1 MPCSLPLA
9 SLQRNGGATIV
20 SAITYNRLFR
30 LMSYTVLARKYR
42 PQKFS
47 EVIGQ
52 EHVTRTLQN
61 ALEQGRTAHGY
72 IFSGHR
78 GIGKTTVARILAAAL
93 NCRSSDK
100 PVAEPCG
107 ICESCTEI
115 RAGNAVDVIEID
127 AATNRGIDEI
137 RELREAARYRPARDR
152 FKIYILDE
160 AHQITDAAFNALLK
174 TLEEPPDH
182 IVFMLAT
189 TQPEDIPQTIR
200 SRCQHFSFRAVK
212 FDAIVA
218 QLRDLVG
225 RENIEADD
233 DALALLAE
241 AGDGSMRDALSILD
255 QAIASSS
262 GRLTADSVRN
272 LVGAAPAHILEEV
285 MQAVAR
291 SASEDVLRQVDH
303 LISEGHSPTHFARQ
317 MVRFLRNAT
326 VAKIAGKDSSLLQ
339 VSSEERDR
347 VERVAALFGEEDL
360 TRHLQIMLRTHGELG
375 YKQEQRFHLELG
387 LLKMSH
393 AQRLLPIEQL
403 LSDMA
408 GSTGAGVNNSR
419 IVARPSIVASPSLD
433 TRRTDAVPS
442 ARPNQVSPFAADSAR
457 KVGPRQESS
466 TETFSGS
473 PFSSNP
479 VSADGARAG
488 SSSARV
494 IMGAAAPANL
504 SETTPERQVSSFSEP
519 QRELQTSAPAG
530 IQVHSPAQISQIQ
543 SVDSA
548 PGDRLKSAV
557 LQALTDGNQRILVSM
572 LEAGEWSV
580 EGNEVVIKISE
591 SQTVVDMSLSADAR
605 RLAIASAS
613 GVLGRAVKLKIVAG
627 ATVAP
632 PDGQRN
638 GGAKTAG
645 TNSGLGGRSRAEQD
659 AVVRRLREKFG
670 AEIRTVIDYK
680 EKR

>member
-1 MPCSLPLA
+1 MIP
-9 SLQRNGGATIV
+9 
-20 SAITYNRLFR
+20 
-30 LMSYTVLARKYR
+30 MSYQVLARKYR

-47 EVIGQ
+47 DVIGQ

-61 ALEQGRTAHGY
+61 AIAQERIAHGY

-78 GIGKTTVARILAAAL
+78 GIGKTTIARILAMAL

-100 PVAEPCG
+100 PVTEPCG
-107 ICESCTEI
+107 VCDSCTEI

-174 TLEEPPDH
+174 TLEEPPSH
-182 IVFMLAT
+182 VVFMLAT

-200 SRCQHFSFRAVK
+200 SRCQNFSFRAVK
-212 FDAIVA
+212 FDAIVG

-241 AGDGSMRDALSILD
+241 VGDGSMRVALSILD
-255 QAIASSS
+255 QAIASAA
-262 GRLTADSVRN
+262 GKVTADSVRN

-291 SASEDVLRQVDH
+291 GTSDEVLRQVDH

-339 VSSEERDR
+339 ISSDERDR
-347 VERVAALFGEEDL
+347 VERVAELFGEEDL
-360 TRHLQIMLRTHGELG
+360 TRHLQIMLRTHSELG

-387 LLKMSH
+387 LLKMAH

-403 LSDMA
+403 LGEVAASSA
-408 GSTGAGVNNSR
+408 GGAAPRAS
-419 IVARPSIVASPSLD
+419 ARPSLVGKTANSTEARVSDP
-433 TRRTDAVPS
+433 TPA
-442 ARPNQVSPFAADSAR
+442 ARPNYVSPFAADSAR
-457 KVGPRQESS
+457 K
-466 TETFSGS
+466 GS
-473 PFSSNP
+473 PKQEALVDP
-479 VSADGARAG
+479 APTRGPHIVAG
-488 SSSARV
+488 TNSPSRV
-494 IMGAAAPANL
+494 IMGAAAPQSEPAADPRNAATATL
-504 SETTPERQVSSFSEP
+504 TLEPERVETTVREP
-519 QRELQTSAPAG
+519 QPSTP
-530 IQVHSPAQISQIQ
+530 SPSESSNQIERVQN
-543 SVDSA
+543 
-548 PGDRLKSAV
+548 AV
-557 LQALTDGNQRILVSM
+557 LQALTDDNQRVLVSM
-572 LEAGEWSV
+572 LGSGEWSV
-580 EGNEVVIKISE
+580 QGNELVVKLSE
-591 SQTVVDMSLSADAR
+591 SQTVVDMSLGSDAR
-605 RLAIASAS
+605 RVAIACAS
-613 GVLGRAVKLKIVAG
+613 GVLGRPVKLKIVPG

-632 PDGQRN
+632 AAKRN
-638 GGAKTAG
+638 GA
-645 TNSGLGGRSRAEQD
+645 SGQPSGPAIGGRGRAEQD
-659 AVVRRLREKFG
+659 PVVQQLRAKFG
-670 AEIRTVIDYK
+670 AEIRTVIDY
-680 EKR
+680 

>member
-1 MPCSLPLA
+1 
-9 SLQRNGGATIV
+9 
-20 SAITYNRLFR
+20 
-30 LMSYTVLARKYR
+30 MSYTVLARKYR

-100 PVAEPCG
+100 PVEEPCG
-107 ICESCTEI
+107 VCESCTEI

-212 FDAIVA
+212 FDDIVG

-225 RENIEADD
+225 REKIEADD

-262 GRLTADSVRN
+262 GKLTADSVRN

-291 SASEDVLRQVDH
+291 GASEEVLRHVDH

-326 VAKIAGKDSSLLQ
+326 VAKIAGRDSSLLQ
-339 VSSEERDR
+339 VSSEERER

-387 LLKMSH
+387 LLKMAH

-403 LSDMA
+403 LSDVA
-408 GSTGAGVNNSR
+408 ASSNVAEASAPR
-419 IVARPSIVASPSLD
+419 LAARPSIVASGTASDP
-433 TRRTDAVPS
+433 RRTDGIAGS
-442 ARPNQVSPFAADSAR
+442 RPNAVSPFAADSAR
-457 KVGPRQESS
+457 KGTPRQESS
-466 TETFSGS
+466 TDSTPATG
-473 PFSSNP
+473 PRVVAAANP
-479 VSADGARAG
+479 AK
-488 SSSARV
+488 V
-494 IMGAAAPANL
+494 IMGSAAPNL
-504 SETTPERQVSSFSEP
+504 GESVFEPVVNSQVEIQPEPKPQTAPQVSQMQAVAAP
-519 QRELQTSAPAG
+519 QATTSAA
-530 IQVHSPAQISQIQ
+530 SPAANIEKLQ
-543 SVDSA
+543 
-548 PGDRLKSAV
+548 SAV

-580 EGNEVVIKISE
+580 EGNEVVIKVSE
-591 SQTVVDMSLSADAR
+591 SQTVVDMSLGPEAR

-613 GVLGRAVKLKIVAG
+613 GILGRAVKLRIVPEAAV
-627 ATVAP
+627 ATAEKKS
-632 PDGQRN
+632 
-638 GGAKTAG
+638 GGSFKPSDANTG
-645 TNSGLGGRSRAEQD
+645 VGGRGRAEQD
-659 AVVRRLREKFG
+659 AVVQRLREKFG

>member
-1 MPCSLPLA
+1 
-9 SLQRNGGATIV
+9 
-20 SAITYNRLFR
+20 
-30 LMSYTVLARKYR
+30 MSYTVLARKYR

-93 NCRSSDK
+93 NCRSSDR

-137 RELREAARYRPARDR
+137 RELREGARYRPARDR

-212 FDAIVA
+212 FDDIVG

-225 RENIEADD
+225 RERIEADD

-262 GRLTADSVRN
+262 GKLTADSVRN

-291 SASEDVLRQVDH
+291 GASEEVLRHVDH

-317 MVRFLRNAT
+317 IVRFLRNAT
-326 VAKIAGKDSSLLQ
+326 VAKIAGRDSSLLQ
-339 VSSEERDR
+339 ISSEERER

-360 TRHLQIMLRTHGELG
+360 TRHLQIMLRTHSELG

-387 LLKMSH
+387 LLKMAH

-403 LSDMA
+403 LSDVAASQNVA
-408 GSTGAGVNNSR
+408 GATAQR
-419 IVARPSIVASPSLD
+419 PAARPAIVASGTASEP
-433 TRRTDAVPS
+433 RRTDGIATP
-442 ARPNQVSPFAADSAR
+442 RPNPVSPFAADSAR
-457 KVGPRQESS
+457 KGTPRQE
-466 TETFSGS
+466 F
-473 PFSSNP
+473 
-479 VSADGARAG
+479 SADPTPATGPRMVAG
-488 SSSARV
+488 TNQARV
-494 IMGAAAPANL
+494 ILGSTAPNLGESVFEPAVNSQAEIQSEPKVQAVPQVSQMQAVAAPTAA
-504 SETTPERQVSSFSEP
+504 PPVAPIER
-519 QRELQTSAPAG
+519 LQ
-530 IQVHSPAQISQIQ
+530 
-543 SVDSA
+543 
-548 PGDRLKSAV
+548 SAV
-557 LQALTDGNQRILVSM
+557 LQALTYGNQRILVSM

-580 EGNEVVIKISE
+580 EGNEVVIRVSE
-591 SQTVVDMSLSADAR
+591 SQTVVDMSLSAEAR

-613 GVLGRAVKLKIVAG
+613 GVLGRAVKLKIVPG
-627 ATVAP
+627 ATVTTAEKK
-632 PDGQRN
+632 N
-638 GGAKTAG
+638 GGPSKFSGA
-645 TNSGLGGRSRAEQD
+645 NSGVSGRGRAEQD
-659 AVVRRLREKFG
+659 VVVRRLREKFG

>member
-1 MPCSLPLA
+1 MRKPRFSSYPPRILVLLLSYSGRHIP
-9 SLQRNGGATIV
+9 
-20 SAITYNRLFR
+20 YNLLFD

-42 PQKFS
+42 PQNFS

-52 EHVTRTLQN
+52 VHVTRTLQN
-61 ALEQGRTAHGY
+61 AIEQGRTAHGY

-93 NCRSSDK
+93 NCRSKDH
-100 PVAEPCG
+100 PVPEPCG

-115 RAGNAVDVIEID
+115 RAGNSVDVIEID

-212 FDAIVA
+212 FDDIVD
-218 QLRDLVG
+218 QLRDLVK
-225 RENIEADD
+225 REKIEADD

-255 QAIASSS
+255 QAIASST

-272 LVGAAPAHILEEV
+272 LVGAAPAHILEQV
-285 MQAVAR
+285 MQAVSESR
-291 SASEDVLRQVDH
+291 SEEILRLVDQ
-303 LISEGHSPTHFARQ
+303 LVSEGHSPTHFARQ

-326 VAKIAGKDSSLLQ
+326 VAKVAGKDSALLQ
-339 VSSEERDR
+339 ISSEER
-347 VERVAALFGEEDL
+347 ERVARVAELFGEEDL

-387 LLKMSH
+387 LLKMAH

-403 LSDMA
+403 LSDVSGTPTTSPQKPPA
-408 GSTGAGVNNSR
+408 K
-419 IVARPSIVASPSLD
+419 PSIVGNQASSGA
-433 TRRTDAVPS
+433 RTDQS
-442 ARPNQVSPFAADSAR
+442 GRPNYVSPFAADTAR
-457 KVGPRQESS
+457 KGTPRQEDSAPTLS
-466 TETFSGS
+466 PPSPRIMGQGS
-473 PFSSNP
+473 RPEP
-479 VSADGARAG
+479 
-488 SSSARV
+488 V
-494 IMGAAAPANL
+494 IMGSAAPAPAPEPPQSFLTPRAANGPETPKIVPEQSPQPASASL
-504 SETTPERQVSSFSEP
+504 TPVSESSSDSVERVQN
-519 QRELQTSAPAG
+519 
-530 IQVHSPAQISQIQ
+530 
-543 SVDSA
+543 
-548 PGDRLKSAV
+548 AV
-557 LQALTDGNQRILVSM
+557 LQALSDNGQNFLVS
-572 LEAGEWSV
+572 LLSGGEWSV
-580 EGNEVVIKISE
+580 QGSELLVKIAE
-591 SQTVVDMSLSADAR
+591 SQTVLDMSLGNDAK

-613 GVLGRAVKLKIVAG
+613 GVLGRAVKLRVIPG
-627 ATVAP
+627 AAVAP
-632 PDGQRN
+632 QQKRN
-638 GGAKTAG
+638 GGPAPS
-645 TNSGLGGRSRAEQD
+645 SGAGGRGRAEQD
-659 AVVRRLREKFG
+659 PVVRRMQEKFG
-670 AEIRTVIDYK
+670 AEIRTVIDYRD
-680 EKR
+680 KR

>member
-1 MPCSLPLA
+1 
-9 SLQRNGGATIV
+9 
-20 SAITYNRLFR
+20 
-30 LMSYTVLARKYR
+30 MSYTVLARKYR

-61 ALEQGRTAHGY
+61 ALEQRRTAHGY

-93 NCRSSDK
+93 NCRSSDR

-107 ICESCTEI
+107 VCESCTEI

-212 FDAIVA
+212 FDDIVG

-225 RENIEADD
+225 REKIEADD

-262 GRLTADSVRN
+262 GKITADSVRN

-291 SASEDVLRQVDH
+291 GASDEVLREVDH

-339 VSSEERDR
+339 ISSEERER
-347 VERVAALFGEEDL
+347 VERVAELFGEEDL

-387 LLKMSH
+387 LLKMAH

-403 LSDMA
+403 LSDVSA
-408 GSTGAGVNNSR
+408 SSGGGSGLEALARPIAVAHGSTAPQKNRFPQEHGDLAPAPGSR
-419 IVARPSIVASPSLD
+419 H
-433 TRRTDAVPS
+433 
-442 ARPNQVSPFAADSAR
+442 VSPFDADSAR
-457 KVGPRQESS
+457 KGSPRQESAS
-466 TETFSGS
+466 NPSLGGGPRMVASGS
-473 PFSSNP
+473 PP
-479 VSADGARAG
+479 
-488 SSSARV
+488 ARV
-494 IMGAAAPANL
+494 VMGAAAPADLREDPDLRPGSQAEPGEAKLQVAPTL
-504 SETTPERQVSSFSEP
+504 SQAPPTAIVPAPTIERL
-519 QRELQTSAPAG
+519 RG
-530 IQVHSPAQISQIQ
+530 
-543 SVDSA
+543 
-548 PGDRLKSAV
+548 AV
-557 LQALTDGNQRILVSM
+557 LQALADGNQRILVSM
-572 LEAGEWSV
+572 LEAGEWTV
-580 EGNEVVIKISE
+580 EGNEVVIKVSE
-591 SQTVVDMSLSADAR
+591 SQTVVDMSLGADAR
-605 RLAIASAS
+605 RLAVASAS
-613 GVLGRAVKLKIVAG
+613 GILGRPVKLKLVPG
-627 ATVAP
+627 ATLAGVE
-632 PDGQRN
+632 GRTNGN
-638 GGAKTAG
+638 GGKPNA
-645 TNSGLGGRSRAEQD
+645 TNSGLGGRGRAEQD
-659 AVVRRLREKFG
+659 AVVRRLQEKFG

>member
-1 MPCSLPLA
+1 
-9 SLQRNGGATIV
+9 
-20 SAITYNRLFR
+20 
-30 LMSYTVLARKYR
+30 MSYTVLARKYR
-42 PQKFS
+42 PQNFS

-107 ICESCTEI
+107 ICDSCTEI

-212 FDAIVA
+212 FDAIVG

-225 RENIEADD
+225 RENIQADD

-262 GRLTADSVRN
+262 GKLTADSVRN

-291 SASEDVLRQVDH
+291 GSSDEVLQQVDH
-303 LISEGHSPTHFARQ
+303 LIGEGHSPTHFARQ

-339 VSSEERDR
+339 ISSEERER
-347 VERVAALFGEEDL
+347 VERVAGLFGEEDL

-375 YKQEQRFHLELG
+375 YRQEQRFHLELG

-393 AQRLLPIEQL
+393 AQRLLPLEQL
-403 LSDMA
+403 LSDVALSANLPAPA
-408 GSTGAGVNNSR
+408 GTR
-419 IVARPSIVASPSLD
+419 PPARPSIVASAPALGGE
-433 TRRTDAVPS
+433 TRRPDAVS
-442 ARPNQVSPFAADSAR
+442 QTRATSVSPFAADSAR
-457 KVGPRQESS
+457 KGNPRQESS
-466 TETFSGS
+466 ADSVLDTG
-473 PFSSNP
+473 PRIVAGAASS
-479 VSADGARAG
+479 VH
-488 SSSARV
+488 V
-494 IMGAAAPANL
+494 IMGSAAPSLCGHAPDPQITA
-504 SETTPERQVSSFSEP
+504 SMPEP
-519 QRELQTSAPAG
+519 QLQREAPQVLPARPATTTADSVGRLQN
-530 IQVHSPAQISQIQ
+530 
-543 SVDSA
+543 
-548 PGDRLKSAV
+548 AV

-591 SQTVVDMSLSADAR
+591 SQTVVDMSLGAEAR
-605 RLAIASAS
+605 RLAVAAAS
-613 GVLGRAVKLKIVAG
+613 GILGRPARLKV
-627 ATVAP
+627 VP
-632 PDGQRN
+632 
-638 GGAKTAG
+638 G
-645 TNSGLGGRSRAEQD
+645 TNLNANGSATEMRNSAPIKPGAANSGIGGRGRAEQD
-659 AVVRRLREKFG
+659 AVVRRMQEKFG
-670 AEIRTVIDYK
+670 AQIRTVIDYK

>member
-1 MPCSLPLA
+1 
-9 SLQRNGGATIV
+9 
-20 SAITYNRLFR
+20 
-30 LMSYTVLARKYR
+30 MSYTVLARKYR

-78 GIGKTTVARILAAAL
+78 GIGKTTVARILAMAL
-93 NCRSSDK
+93 NCRSGLPKEDH
-100 PVAEPCG
+100 PVPEPCG
-107 ICESCTEI
+107 ICDSCTEI

-137 RELREAARYRPARDR
+137 RELREAARYKPARDR

-212 FDAIVA
+212 FDDIVG
-218 QLRDLVG
+218 QLRDLVT
-225 RENIEADD
+225 REKIEADD

-255 QAIASSS
+255 QAIASSNA
-262 GRLTADSVRN
+262 RLTADSVRS
-272 LVGAAPAHILEEV
+272 LVGAAPAHTLEAV
-285 MQAVAR
+285 MQAV
-291 SASEDVLRQVDH
+291 SNGSSEEILQLVGN
-303 LISEGHSPTHFARQ
+303 LINEGQSPTHFARQ

-326 VAKIAGKDSSLLQ
+326 VAKVAGKDSSLLQ
-339 VSSEERDR
+339 ISSEERTR
-347 VERVAALFGEEDL
+347 VGRVAELFSEEDL

-387 LLKMSH
+387 LLKMAH
-393 AQRLLPIEQL
+393 AQKLLPIEQL
-403 LSDMA
+403 LSDA
-408 GSTGAGVNNSR
+408 AAQLPSAPR
-419 IVARPSIVASPSLD
+419 PAARPAIVSPVD
-433 TRRTDAVPS
+433 RGNAGAAETRRLESPA
-442 ARPNQVSPFAADSAR
+442 ARPNYVSPFAADSAR
-457 KVGPRQESS
+457 KGTPRQEAQVN
-466 TETFSGS
+466 TAPASG
-473 PFSSNP
+473 PRI
-479 VSADGARAG
+479 VAATSAPEP
-488 SSSARV
+488 V
-494 IMGAAAPANL
+494 IMGSAAPATVREPAEL
-504 SETTPERQVSSFSEP
+504 EATIEPIPGPDRRDVAAYSSADST
-519 QRELQTSAPAG
+519 QKSSADAKTESTV
-530 IQVHSPAQISQIQ
+530 Q
-543 SVDSA
+543 A
-548 PGDRLKSAV
+548 PGMQPTEISASQPQLEKLQAAV

-572 LEAGEWSV
+572 LQAGEWSV
-580 EGNEVVIKISE
+580 QGNELVIKVSE
-591 SQTVVDMSLSADAR
+591 SQTVVDMSLGPEGK

-613 GVLGRAVKLKIVAG
+613 GMLGRAVKLKIVPG

-632 PDGQRN
+632 QENKRN
-638 GGAKTAG
+638 GAAPVVGG
-645 TNSGLGGRSRAEQD
+645 PGGRGRAEQD
-659 AVVRRLREKFG
+659 PVVQRMREKFG
-670 AEIRTVIDYK
+670 AQIRTVIDYR

>member
-1 MPCSLPLA
+1 
-9 SLQRNGGATIV
+9 
-20 SAITYNRLFR
+20 
-30 LMSYTVLARKYR
+30 MSYTVLARKYR

-93 NCRSSDK
+93 NCRSKDTPS
-100 PVAEPCG
+100 AEPCG

-137 RELREAARYRPARDR
+137 RELREAARYKPARDR

-218 QLRDLVG
+218 QLRDLVT
-225 RENIEADD
+225 RENLEADD

-255 QAIASSS
+255 QAIASAS
-262 GRLTADSVRN
+262 GRVTADSVRN
-272 LVGAAPAHILEEV
+272 LVGAAPAHILEQV
-285 MQAVAR
+285 MQAISESR
-291 SASEDVLRQVDH
+291 SEEVLRQVDH

-326 VAKIAGKDSSLLQ
+326 VAKVAGKDSSLLQ
-339 VSSEERDR
+339 VSSEER
-347 VERVAALFGEEDL
+347 ERVARVAEMFGEEDL

-387 LLKMSH
+387 LLKMAH
-393 AQRLLPIEQL
+393 AQKLLPIEQL
-403 LSDMA
+403 LSDVA
-408 GSTGAGVNNSR
+408 AVPATGNNIQR
-419 IVARPSIVASPSLD
+419 PPARPSIVGSGSGSGISSSE
-433 TRRTDAVPS
+433 TRRPEPAQPP
-442 ARPNQVSPFAADSAR
+442 RQNFVSPFAADSAR
-457 KVGPRQESS
+457 KGTPRQELSDLAQP
-466 TETFSGS
+466 SG
-473 PFSSNP
+473 PRI
-479 VSADGARAG
+479 VATASAPE
-488 SSSARV
+488 SVIEPV
-494 IMGAAAPANL
+494 IMGSAAPQRDPAPEAISDRDLNR
-504 SETTPERQVSSFSEP
+504 SAESNRKDVASSATAVTTEYPAPEVSGKGTSSTRAVSSDEERALEP
-519 QRELQTSAPAG
+519 EAAPIPQPQPSAGPDLYRLQ
-530 IQVHSPAQISQIQ
+530 
-543 SVDSA
+543 
-548 PGDRLKSAV
+548 SAV

-572 LEAGEWSV
+572 LSAGEWSV
-580 EGNEVVIKISE
+580 QGNELIIQIAE
-591 SQTVVDMSLSADAR
+591 SQTVVDMSLGPDSK
-605 RLAIASAS
+605 RLAVASAS
-613 GVLGRAVKLKIVAG
+613 GVMGRPMKLKVVPG

-632 PDGQRN
+632 QEKKRS
-638 GGAKTAG
+638 GAPPG
-645 TNSGLGGRSRAEQD
+645 PGGRGRAEQD
-659 AVVRRLREKFG
+659 PVVRRMQEKFN

>member
-1 MPCSLPLA
+1 
-9 SLQRNGGATIV
+9 
-20 SAITYNRLFR
+20 
-30 LMSYTVLARKYR
+30 MSYTVLARKYR

-93 NCRSSDK
+93 NCRSSDR
-100 PVAEPCG
+100 PIAEPCG

-137 RELREAARYRPARDR
+137 RELREAARYKPARDR

-212 FDAIVA
+212 FDDIVG

-225 RENIEADD
+225 REKIEADD

-262 GRLTADSVRN
+262 GKITADSVRH
-272 LVGAAPAHILEEV
+272 LVGAAPAHILEQV

-291 SASEDVLRQVDH
+291 GASDEVLREVDH

-339 VSSEERDR
+339 ISSEER
-347 VERVAALFGEEDL
+347 ERVARVAELFGEEDL

-387 LLKMSH
+387 LLKMAH
-393 AQRLLPIEQL
+393 AQRLLPMEQL
-403 LSDMA
+403 LSDVASSA
-408 GSTGAGVNNSR
+408 GGSGVGAP
-419 IVARPSIVASPSLD
+419 ARPIAVAPGSNAPQ
-433 TRRTDAVPS
+433 RNRFAQEREDAAPAAAS
-442 ARPNQVSPFAADSAR
+442 KHVSPFDADSAR
-457 KVGPRQESS
+457 KGGPRQE
-466 TETFSGS
+466 FA
-473 PFSSNP
+473 SNS
-479 VSADGARAG
+479 VSANGLRMVPGG
-488 SSSARV
+488 SSPARV
-494 IMGAAAPANL
+494 VMGAAAPANVV
-504 SETTPERQVSSFSEP
+504 EDAA
-519 QRELQTSAPAG
+519 ELEHSAPDG
-530 IQVHSPAQISQIQ
+530 SQPEAKLQ
-543 SVDSA
+543 AA
-548 PGDRLKSAV
+548 PPLSQAEAATVPITAIERLRGAV
-557 LQALTDGNQRILVSM
+557 LQALGDGNQRILVSM
-572 LEAGEWSV
+572 LEAGEWAV
-580 EGNEVVIKISE
+580 EGNEVVIKVSE
-591 SQTVVDMSLSADAR
+591 SQTVVDMSLGGDAR
-605 RLAIASAS
+605 RLAVASAS
-613 GVLGRAVKLKIVAG
+613 GVLGRAVKLRIVSGAIVATTEG
-627 ATVAP
+627 KSS
-632 PDGQRN
+632 GN
-638 GGAKTAG
+638 AG
-645 TNSGLGGRSRAEQD
+645 KSGDTNSGTGGRGRAEQD

>member
-1 MPCSLPLA
+1 
-9 SLQRNGGATIV
+9 
-20 SAITYNRLFR
+20 
-30 LMSYTVLARKYR
+30 MSYTVLARKYR

-93 NCRSSDK
+93 NCRSSDR

-107 ICESCTEI
+107 VCESCTEI

-212 FDAIVA
+212 FDAIVG

-225 RENIEADD
+225 REKIEADD

-262 GRLTADSVRN
+262 GKITADSVRN

-291 SASEDVLRQVDH
+291 GASDEVLREVDH

-339 VSSEERDR
+339 ISSEER
-347 VERVAALFGEEDL
+347 ERVARVAVLFGEEDL

-387 LLKMSH
+387 LLKMAH
-393 AQRLLPIEQL
+393 AQRILPIEQL
-403 LSDMA
+403 LSDVA
-408 GSTGAGVNNSR
+408 ASSASGSGVG
-419 IVARPSIVASPSLD
+419 
-433 TRRTDAVPS
+433 PS
-442 ARPNQVSPFAADSAR
+442 ARPVVVAPGSAAPQKNRFAQEREDVVPTAGSRHVSPFDADSAR
-457 KVGPRQESS
+457 KGGPRQEFASNPAS
-466 TETFSGS
+466 GNGPRMVASGS
-473 PFSSNP
+473 PST
-479 VSADGARAG
+479 
-488 SSSARV
+488 RV
-494 IMGAAAPANL
+494 VMGAAAPAHL
-504 SETTPERQVSSFSEP
+504 REDPDPQPSSQAEA
-519 QRELQTSAPAG
+519 RLQAAPPISQALPAAVAPA
-530 IQVHSPAQISQIQ
+530 PA
-543 SVDSA
+543 VE
-548 PGDRLKSAV
+548 RLRGAV
-557 LQALTDGNQRILVSM
+557 LQALGDGNQRILVSM
-572 LEAGEWSV
+572 LEAGEWAV
-580 EGNEVVIKISE
+580 EGNEVVIKVSE
-591 SQTVVDMSLSADAR
+591 SQTVVDMSLGADDR
-605 RLAIASAS
+605 RLATASAS
-613 GVLGRAVKLKIVAG
+613 AVLGRAVKLRILPG
-627 ATVAP
+627 ATLATIE
-632 PDGQRN
+632 GKTN
-638 GGAKTAG
+638 GNADKSNA

-659 AVVRRLREKFG
+659 AVVRRLQEKFG